1 MTMISRKSRQLFL
14 LLLALFATDVA
25 NAVQQ
30 CKGYDNRCASVNT
43 EQECIDL
50 DIDECYW
57 DELDYSCDCIGNDG
71 RCAGSSRAECEYW
84 IDKDADC
91 SLKCSIE
98 PGSIKFARTIAANS
112 SKPKIP
118 FVSPGHSI
126 VINGPPTFN
135 SDEPAVSRVHYRGFD
150 HLRAFMAKPGRT
162 RLVAAAKAATMI
174 PYSVM
179 TASQSSE
186 AHGGGA
192 SKALTTTADGDWPGT
207 CTHTHSDDQQSQWWK
222 VSLIGLWTITSVTL
236 TNRADC
242 CPERLQGVDI
252 YVGSTVCAT
261 GVSVAAGATLSIT
274 CHGTGSE
281 IKIQQTSSQYLTICG
296 FRAYGRQAQAPVAEI
311 DFSSDSQ
318 SNTPYVLKD
327 GAQILTAPGGFRA
340 LRIDKDGQYA
350 LIPGVNI
357 NPSAMPACTL
367 MIGLYVESFAN
378 NRGWVFGHEE
388 SGYDRTILVN
398 DDRYGGGV
406 ASAVGKMWTPWTDAS
421 KGKVPIK
428 QWVLLTAVFR
438 QNGDSYVYLNG
449 IRSDSKV
456 IATNNEGSNDLYV
469 GRPKGWSNHWVD
481 SWIKEVK
488 VFDQA
493 LTDGSIADYA
503 KIFLSEASGVS
514 GDTQGLASRS
524 ATDIWYSGCQQVD
537 DLNQV
542 LANVD
547 GQMYGMTIG
556 ACFAKCK
563 KKRGMKYFAL
573 TNGDQCLCS
582 VTPPG
587 QDIDEGSCNKKCSG
601 KSNEICGG
609 DSINIASVYTM
620 VNCAPLPSSELDAE
634 YKDALADLYEVWE
647 GESCGKSDDNLC
659 EIKGSAKMAADLKEC
674 KLACWEE
681 QGSDKCN
688 GFTYDKATSEC
699 TFYQDVLDGT
709 VTKGPQLACFFKK
722 LGYPLNLRE

>member
-98 PGSIKFARTIAANS
+98 PGSIKFARTISADFR
-112 SKPKIP
+112 KPKIP
-118 FVSPGHSI
+118 LVSPGHSI

-162 RLVAAAKAATMI
+162 RLVAAAKASDATCPAGYQGI
-174 PYSVM
+174 PNNLDGEGKEWAQPHPDSSR
-179 TASQSSE
+179 TAEECASICNAREGCTSFE
-186 AHGGGA
+186 YAKGA
-192 SKALTTTADGDWPGT
+192 SETGACGTYTGGDSNVF
-207 CTHTHSDDQQSQWWK
+207 SDE
-222 VSLIGLWTITSVTL
+222 
-236 TNRADC
+236 NRLDA
-242 CPERLQGVDI
+242 
-252 YVGSTVCAT
+252 GSNWISCV
-261 GVSVAAGATLSIT
+261 
-274 CHGTGSE
+274 
-281 IKIQQTSSQYLTICG
+281 K
-296 FRAYGRQAQAPVAEI
+296 AQAPVAEI

-367 MIGLYVESFAN
+367 MIGLYVESFPN

>member
-150 HLRAFMAKPGRT
+150 HLRAFIAKPGRT
-162 RLVAAAKAATMI
+162 TLVAAAKASDATCPAGYQGI
-174 PYSVM
+174 PNNLDGEGKEWAQPHPDSSR
-179 TASQSSE
+179 TAEECASICNAREGCTSFE
-186 AHGGGA
+186 YAKGA
-192 SKALTTTADGDWPGT
+192 SDTGACGTYTGGDSNVF
-207 CTHTHSDDQQSQWWK
+207 SDE
-222 VSLIGLWTITSVTL
+222 
-236 TNRADC
+236 NRLDA
-242 CPERLQGVDI
+242 
-252 YVGSTVCAT
+252 GSNWISCV
-261 GVSVAAGATLSIT
+261 
-274 CHGTGSE
+274 
-281 IKIQQTSSQYLTICG
+281 K
-296 FRAYGRQAQAPVAEI
+296 AQAPVAEI